1 MRRAVLWA
9 RLGRVPYGE
18 ALELQRYLHRLRC
31 CGEVGDLVL
40 SLEHDPVITLGRSAD
55 PRHVLADPLALE
67 AAGVEVVPVERG
79 GDVTYHG
86 PGQLVIYPVVDLR
99 GWGRRLRWYV
109 WALEEVMLRVADA
122 YGITAARVPG
132 RPGIWVG
139 DEKLGAVG
147 VYVRRWVTMHGLA
160 LNVDPVPDGFRWIVP
175 CGIHGA
181 GATSLARLLGRP
193 IGVREV
199 EERAMEAFGEVFGA
213 SVARVR
219 PEEIG
224 AVTAG

>member
-1 MRRAVLWA
+1 MRRSVLWTH
-9 RLGRVPYGE
+9 LERVPYSE
-18 ALELQRYLHRLRC
+18 ALKLQRDLHLRRC
-31 CGEVGDLVL
+31 SEEIGDLVL

-86 PGQLVIYPVVDLR
+86 PGQLVIYPILDLR

-109 WALEEVMLRVADA
+109 WALEEVMLRVAEA
-122 YGITAARVPG
+122 FGVRAERIPG

-139 DEKLGAVG
+139 KEKLGAVG

-160 LNVDPVPDGFRWIVP
+160 LNVDPDPDGFRWIVP

-181 GATSLARLLGRP
+181 GATSLARLTGRP
-193 IGVREV
+193 V
-199 EERAMEAFGEVFGA
+199 EIRDTERKAMVAFGEIFG
-213 SVARVR
+213 VRVVEVQ

-224 AVTAG
+224 AVNAG